1 MTGARPAQFNICQ
14 QLMSRQTYTGKVAW
28 VIVDDAIPVST
39 DCVTSDFRGWDIV
52 KVYPKP
58 SWTVGKNTQARNL
71 RAGLK
76 AMTDNYSKEEIEA
89 IFIIEDDD
97 YYRTIY
103 LERMMAH
110 FNGYDLV
117 GEMKTIYYN
126 VQWRRYVTNNNT
138 AHASLFQTAFKYC
151 TIPIL
156 QECMVHKFFDYVF
169 WSKVTN
175 KFLFYENDLAVG
187 MKGMP
192 GRGGIGAGHSKA
204 MSMHDDTSMRY
215 LAKLIG
221 EDFKLYE
228 SFYTGYRQPINY
240 INYNND
246 HRNYRLLKHRGLN

>member
-14 QLMSRQTYTGKVAW
+14 YLMKRQTYTGKVAW

-58 SWTVGKNTQARNL
+58 SWTVGKNTQARNIA
-71 RAGLK
+71 AGIQALIN
-76 AMTDNYSKEEIEA
+76 NYSKNEIEA

-97 YYRTIY
+97 YYRPIY

-110 FNGYDLV
+110 FNGFDLI

-126 VQWRRYVTNNNT
+126 VQWRRYITNNNT
-138 AHASLFQTAFKYC
+138 IHASLFQTAFTYDV
-151 TIPIL
+151 IPIL
-156 QECMVHKFFDYVF
+156 EKCLAHKFIDCNL
-169 WSKVTN
+169 WPKVEKRN
-175 KFLFYENDLAVG
+175 IFYENDLAVG

-204 MSMHDDTSMRY
+204 MSMRDDTNMRY

-228 SFYTGYRQPINY
+228 RFYTGYRQPINY
-240 INYNND
+240 IND